1 MMRGRYQGPP
11 ASKLCLILFFS
22 TTRLWN
28 ISSSTS
34 NVVDALLSCRS
45 AFSSANSKARCDRSA
60 AGWTTA
66 KYQQKPRYYDASSH
80 CRARHRCKPLFV
92 TSDNGI
98 DASFPD
104 VTTMRI
110 KDLKEE
116 LESYGISTKSFLE
129 KSELLA
135 AVEKA
140 RSEGRRPESR
150 RSSAERDDPISSA
163 ASMKEQLQKEI
174 EKCQLLK
181 VSELRNELAQLGIS
195 TKTFV
200 EKSEFVRALA
210 EARVGGVKSKE
221 SSQEEE
227 TVLVA
232 ENVEVLGA
240 NDIGPQK
247 RSTQSAAGQQQQSSS
262 PFGGSMGGFSDMF
275 QKMAGGGGPSNK
287 MADMFSG
294 MGGTNMADM
303 FSGMGGTNMA
313 DMFGNMGK
321 GGGMPNMS
329 RIQELMKNPK
339 VMQIL
344 SKAQSNPKL
353 MSAVQECMSNPMAM
367 AKYQND
373 PEIRALLN
381 ELRPFIQ

>member
-1 MMRGRYQGPP
+1 
-11 ASKLCLILFFS
+11 
-22 TTRLWN
+22 
-28 ISSSTS
+28 
-34 NVVDALLSCRS
+34 
-45 AFSSANSKARCDRSA
+45 
-60 AGWTTA
+60 
-66 KYQQKPRYYDASSH
+66 
-80 CRARHRCKPLFV
+80 
-92 TSDNGI
+92 
-98 DASFPD
+98 
-104 VTTMRI
+104 MRI

-129 KSELLA
+129 KNELLA
-135 AVEKA
+135 AVQKA
-140 RSEGRRPESR
+140 RSEGRKPKSPS
-150 RSSAERDDPISSA
+150 SSAESDNPISSPESSDA
-163 ASMKEQLQKEI
+163 KPASKKEQLQKEI

-210 EARVGGVKSKE
+210 EARVGGVKAKG

-227 TVLVA
+227 SVLVA
-232 ENVEVLGA
+232 DNVEVLGV
-240 NDIGPQK
+240 NDVGPQK

-275 QKMAGGGGPSNK
+275 QKMAGGGGASN
-287 MADMFSG
+287 
-294 MGGTNMADM
+294 NMADM
-303 FSGMGGTNMA
+303 FSGMGGNNMADMFSGMGGKNMA

-367 AKYQND
+367 
-373 PEIRALLN
+373 
-381 ELRPFIQ
+381 